1 MFEYAFAPVFH
12 FSWRHRLASRA
23 LQKRISRMTSGLSS
37 DPEQLLT
44 QARGGDAEALG
55 HLLELYR
62 SYLMLLGQVQLD
74 RRLHSKVDPTDVVQ
88 ETFLE
93 AARDFPQF
101 QGNSEGELVGWLRKI
116 LVTNLANLV
125 RRFLGTQRRDVR
137 LERDLE
143 VDVGQSSDLLDRGLM
158 APQSTPSQ
166 QVARREQAVLLANAL
181 QQLPEHYRNVIVLR
195 NLQGLSF
202 PEVAERLGRTVDSVE
217 KIWARA
223 LVQLRRLLEANSS

>member
-1 MFEYAFAPVFH
+1 
-12 FSWRHRLASRA
+12 
-23 LQKRISRMTSGLSS
+23 MTPSLDP
-37 DPEQLLT
+37 DPEQLLR
-44 QARGGDAEALG
+44 QARGGDTEALG
-55 HLLELYR
+55 RLLELYR

-181 QQLPEHYRNVIVLR
+181 QQLPEHYRDVIVLR
-195 NLQGLSF
+195 NLQGLPF
-202 PEVAERLGRTVDSVE
+202 PEVAARLGRTVDSVE